1 MTTTPPGPREQLDAL
16 LDAVAFDSA
25 GVKIGPVRQ
34 VYVDDQSGKATFA
47 GVATGLFSAD
57 AIVPLHGARL
67 LEGEVHV
74 DHTRQAVRDSPRQ
87 DHTEDALTPDQEA
100 ELLEHYGLDVPRAT
114 RPGRGTSATGDAKGG
129 AEAKGGAAGTAA
141 DKAAGATT
149 GTPDAKGTA
158 RGGDDKR
165 DEAPASRSSRS
176 TAPAGEKTSAEKT
189 ATDSARTKTGPAEAT
204 TQKPREEGRSA
215 DSGAARAAKPASSE
229 KPASPQAESATP
241 RPERTETPKSE
252 KPRTENPDSE

>member
-158 RGGDDKR
+158 RGSDDKR
-165 DEAPASRSSRS
+165 DEAPASRSSS
-176 TAPAGEKTSAEKT
+176 ATAPAGGKTSAEKT